1 MADDVLAVQDALGLR
16 GCLGCGHSLGG
27 CALLL
32 AEAKRPGSFRALYV
46 YEPVVAPQA
55 TAGQEHPWDK
65 PLQPK
70 VQAALNRRRT
80 FPSREAVRRA
90 APAPRRVRSR

>member
-1 MADDVLAVQDALGLR
+1 MCAPCAELHVGSHKRFALPGGADLHWQRMADDVLAVQDALGLR

-46 YEPVVAPQA
+46 YEPVVAPPE
-55 TAGQEHPWDK
+55 G
-65 PLQPK
+65 
-70 VQAALNRRRT
+70 
-80 FPSREAVRRA
+80 S
-90 APAPRRVRSR
+90 